1 MVKPLFKKMQSF
13 TPGILLPSEMEDLLA
28 LQRRNLIQHISDQT
42 ANSQGFLTF
51 EYTAPVLEIM
61 MADMAQPVIKS
72 NNGIAGYALATS
84 CQAGMTIPLMKP
96 LVELTQQLFYGEKSL
111 AQLEHYFMGQICVH
125 EDFRG
130 KGLFDA
136 LYAQHKALFAK
147 DFDCLVTEIAT
158 ANKRSL
164 VAHAR
169 VGFQQVHTYRDNG
182 KSWEVVVWDWR

>member
-1 MVKPLFKKMQSF
+1 MVKLLLKRMQSF
-13 TPGILLPSEMEDLLA
+13 TPGILLSSEMEDLLA
-28 LQRRNLIQHISDQT
+28 LQRSNLIQHISEQT
-42 ANSQGFLTF
+42 ANGQGFLTF
-51 EYTAPVLEIM
+51 EYTTPVLEIM
-61 MADMAQPVIKS
+61 MADMAQPVIKANTS
-72 NNGIAGYALATS
+72 IAGYALATS
-84 CQAGMTIPLMKP
+84 CKAGMAIPLMKP
-96 LVELTQQLFYGEKSL
+96 LVELTQQLFFEGKSL
-111 AQLEHYFMGQICVH
+111 AQLKHYFMGQICIH

-164 VAHAR
+164 AAHAR
-169 VGFQQVHTYRDNG
+169 VGFQQVHTYTDNG